1 MFPKTKIHL
10 VPQFLQ
16 DRASFMLRDA
26 SDLVDE
32 TARDNCAQQ
41 LEVVRDFCI
50 DALGRYEKQRLY
62 KGRKTA

>member
-1 MFPKTKIHL
+1 
-10 VPQFLQ
+10 
-16 DRASFMLRDA
+16 MLRDA